1 MLFSDFFNEIGG
13 DSLKLLVNTIYSIML
28 SNFLLGVGLNY
39 CRYENDFCAYRGASG
54 FIANFELVSA

>member
-28 SNFLLGVGLNY
+28 SNLLLGIGLNFLDT
-39 CRYENDFCAYRGASG
+39 RTITVHTAAHQG
-54 FIANFELVSA
+54 L